1 MKPRLTAER
10 LRELL
15 EYAPETGLF
24 YWRKK
29 RGSASA
35 GTEAGCRRGIGYRAI
50 RIDERDH
57 YAHRLAWLYV
67 HGEHPNGQIDHING
81 VGADNRITNLRQC
94 SRRENAHNMRRRNT
108 SGFKGVSRCSSRKWR
123 AQIRLSGRRIHLG
136 RYDTAEEAGRA
147 YDAAARLH
155 FGAFARTNAELSE
168 PEPQQGRAPFDD

>member
-1 MKPRLTAER
+1 MPRR
-10 LRELL
+10 R
-15 EYAPETGLF
+15 GLF
-24 YWRKK
+24 YWRQR
-29 RGSASA
+29 RGSAAA
-35 GTEAGCRRGIGYRAI
+35 GHQAGSPCGGGYRVI
-50 RIDERDH
+50 VIDRVPY